1 MSNKSDIRVVNFS
14 NYNRP
19 PVVENKTR
27 NWVLNGRN
35 NEYYQYI
42 IDRNGGSTTNSSINN
57 SYKTLTYGKG
67 IAIHDEE
74 FDSQGVK
81 DFNEK
86 ISKNDQKAV
95 ITDGQLFGEIALQIN
110 RQSGN
115 KKKLAT
121 INHLAKNKVVPSIK
135 DEDGIIRSYWYSEDW
150 SKIYT
155 KGNEPV
161 EYPAFGFGDDSDLPE
176 IYVGK
181 PYQPGKE
188 YFTDPDYQAG
198 LVYADL
204 EEEIS
209 NFYINH
215 VKSGLSFG
223 SVINVPNSYDWDD
236 EKKRDYERKIK
247 EKLTGSSNAARVVVA
262 FNDMNSEPIKV
273 DNIENNTAHKQWDFL
288 VNEARQQLLTAHR
301 ATSPMLVGVS
311 TSNGMSSTA
320 DEMDTMEAQLMK
332 RVIQPKQDFILD
344 AYKEI
349 FEYFGEDTGDIY
361 YRPLTEI
368 EGETK
373 EEVEEAKEVKS
384 DTVELAEH
392 DHLEEFI
399 ALGEVVNRLEFDLID
414 EIEIDYDEENQLFG
428 HLQLATTGTARP
440 NSKSVQ
446 DGEDFI
452 VRYKYVGNPVGER
465 EFCNKMIRADKVY
478 RKEDIIQMGSKP
490 VNKGFGMDG
499 ADTYSIWLY
508 KGGGLLSTA
517 FPGGT
522 CKHKWNRVIY
532 LKKGKNVDVNSPLAK
547 TISTSEAR
555 RRGLK
560 VQTNDSKVSVAPHD
574 VK

>member
-42 IDRNGGSTTNSSINN
+42 IDRNGGSPTNSSINN

-86 ISKNDQKAV
+86 VSKNDQKAI

-110 RQSGN
+110 RQSGEKN
-115 KKKLAT
+115 KLAT
-121 INHLAKNKVVPSIK
+121 VQHLAKNKVVPSIK
-135 DEDGIIRSYWYSEDW
+135 DDDGVIRSYWYSEDW
-150 SKIYT
+150 SKIY
-155 KGNEPV
+155 KAGNEPV
-161 EYPAFGFGDDSDLPE
+161 EYPAFGFGDDSELPE

-181 PYQPGKE
+181 PYQAGKE

-215 VKSGLSFG
+215 AKNGLSFG
-223 SVINVPNSYDWDD
+223 TVINIPNSQDWDD
-236 EKKRDYERKIK
+236 AKKDAYERKIK
-247 EKLTGSSNAARVVVA
+247 DRVTSTSNAGNVIIA
-262 FNDMNSEPIKV
+262 FNSDNSDPITV

-288 VNEARQQLLTAHR
+288 VNEARQQLLTSHR

-311 TSNGMSSTA
+311 ISGGLSSTA

-332 RVIQPKQDFILD
+332 RVIQPKQDFIID
-344 AYKEI
+344 AYKEV
-349 FEYFGEDTGDIY
+349 FDYFGEDTGDIY

-373 EEVEEAKEVKS
+373 EEIEEAKEVKS

-399 ALGEVVNRLEFDLID
+399 SLGEVVNRLEFDLID

-428 HLQLATTGTARP
+428 SLQMATTGTARP

-478 RKEDIIQMGSKP
+478 RKEDIIQMGAKP

-555 RRGLK
+555 RKGLK
-560 VQTNDSKVSVAPHD
+560 VQKNDSLVSIAPHS